1 MQSATSPQLASPFPL
16 KSRRRSQSVT
26 VEAIQAALGSATSP
40 PTQPSRTARP
50 VIAEETSPRH
60 DGPALPAVTAASQR
74 VSAPQY
80 RRRCSESS
88 INNHLLPCR
97 KPEFT
102 PPATYEQLM
111 RAIQSVEVLE
121 SLSDWALITRPNGA
135 SFWVN
140 RCTGQFRS
148 HAPNSIYRAQAAETK
163 NLQARI
169 AELEEELRLA
179 RVFFG
184 KWKVDRERM
193 DNESLMPELAEKSA
207 QLLRLEHSYEKLK
220 AEQSKKDDLLK
231 QKDAELLRRLKQ
243 IRALEEKGLKVDELT
258 AEVARLREHTAQL
271 QKQIRDKD
279 FELKQSVQLQHN
291 AETKAE
297 IAKQAE
303 RKSRDRVTGLTDE
316 LRSEAARCAE
326 LDERL
331 AECAEA
337 ANSRDQ
343 LVEEN
348 RQLAQQR
355 RDADLLT
362 SAARRAQRRF
372 ADELAAAKA
381 ECQRLRGLLEELGHS
396 ANVAVVKT
404 EDASVGNRGNKA
416 TEEEASQSSM
426 GGMNS
431 RSSTRNSFSSV
442 QTASTENATVASR
455 SGDGSEGG
463 GRRGSSR
470 ASRQLRERLVEL
482 HIHLGDRVALRP
494 SKQQQQQLEAIVK
507 YIGPLPGQRGVRY
520 GVKLLNKTA
529 ASSSAS
535 VVSTDA
541 AVFHSD
547 LLLRAKQIEGVF
559 SRKTNCYKSL
569 DSLISE
575 YLEMH

>member
-1 MQSATSPQLASPFPL
+1 SATSPQLASPFPL

-26 VEAIQAALGSATSP
+26 VEAIQAALGSATSA

-60 DGPALPAVTAASQR
+60 DGPALPAVTAAKRLGPDNPTERSF
-74 VSAPQY
+74 
-80 RRRCSESS
+80 
-88 INNHLLPCR
+88 LL
-97 KPEFT
+97 
-102 PPATYEQLM
+102 
-111 RAIQSVEVLE
+111 
-121 SLSDWALITRPNGA
+121 
-135 SFWVN
+135 VN
-140 RCTGQFRS
+140 RVHRPVPASTNCRARRGIKTGS
-148 HAPNSIYRAQAAETK
+148 A
-163 NLQARI
+163 
-169 AELEEELRLA
+169 
-179 RVFFG
+179 FFG

-271 QKQIRDKD
+271 QKQLRDKD

-291 AETKAE
+291 AETEAE
-297 IAKQAE
+297 IAKQAGAQV
-303 RKSRDRVTGLTDE
+303 RDRVAGLTDQ
-316 LRSEAARCAE
+316 LRFGGGALRRTGRTAGRMRRGGEQTSWWKRIAK
-326 LDERL
+326 
-331 AECAEA
+331 
-337 ANSRDQ
+337 
-343 LVEEN
+343 
-348 RQLAQQR
+348 LAQQR

-362 SAARRAQRRF
+362 SAARRAQRRL

-416 TEEEASQSSM
+416 TEEEASQSSN
-426 GGMNS
+426 GREMNS
-431 RSSTRNSFSSV
+431 RCTDSIDRERDGSFS
-442 QTASTENATVASR
+442 QR
-455 SGDGSEGG
+455 RRSEGG

-494 SKQQQQQLEAIVK
+494 SKTGQQQLEAIVK
-507 YIGPLPGQRGVRY
+507 YIGPLPVSEGVRY
-520 GVKLLNKTA
+520 GVKTA
-529 ASSSAS
+529 EQDSASSSAS

-559 SRKTNCYKSL
+559 SRKSL